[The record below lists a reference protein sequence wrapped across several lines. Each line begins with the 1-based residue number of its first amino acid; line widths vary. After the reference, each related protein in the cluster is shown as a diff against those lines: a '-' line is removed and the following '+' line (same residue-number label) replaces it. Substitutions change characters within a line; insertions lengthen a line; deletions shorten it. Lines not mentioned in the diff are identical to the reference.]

1 MFHMEHI
8 IPETNTSPFPIRSAD
23 TTGYH
28 QSMKIK
34 IPTLTI
40 ALLIIAS
47 CIPGCSSTRSTP
59 RQSGPPIAQAPA
71 MIGHIVFIQL
81 DNPSDFHE
89 LLHDADWML
98 GTIPTVD
105 SYAAGKHLDT
115 GRSTVSSDYDI
126 AIYLGFKS
134 ERDLGIYVAHQQHVE
149 FVNKWKPK
157 LRSLRVY
164 DMLDWPTTRYGMG
177 V

>member
-1 MFHMEHI
+1 
-8 IPETNTSPFPIRSAD
+8 
-23 TTGYH
+23 
-28 QSMKIK
+28 MKIT
-34 IPTLTI
+34 IPLLAA
-40 ALLIIAS
+40 ALLILPAIIS
-47 CIPGCSSTRSTP
+47 GCSSGGSTS
-59 RQSGPPIAQAPA
+59 RYSGPPVARAPA
-71 MIGHIVFIQL
+71 MIGHIVLIQL
-81 DNPSDFHE
+81 DNPADFHD

-115 GRSTVSSDYDI
+115 GRSTVSSDYDM

-134 ERDLGIYVAHQQHVE
+134 ERDLAIYVAHQQHVE